1 MRGGWRA
8 NLICCLTGAFVCAL
22 VLVSTPT
29 GAAQQSYS
37 VFDSPPSG
45 DGSLPASVA
54 ASHVGP
60 DIIVPIHLAFSDQE
74 HAYYVARASGGRVCL
89 MKLTP
94 ATGDPAESA
103 ILCAAPALDVSFVDH
118 HDDAG
123 TEDVTALVPDGWV
136 SAAIGSISAPVTGNV
151 VELAGVPEGAG
162 PLTYTAADG
171 TTVVVAGPTD
181 GSTVASQ
188 GP

>member
-1 MRGGWRA
+1 MRRGWRA
-8 NLICCLTGAFVCAL
+8 NLICCVLGALVCAL
-22 VLVSTPT
+22 VLASTRT
-29 GAAQQSYS
+29 GAAGQSYG
-37 VFDSPPSG
+37 VLDSPPSG

-60 DIIVPIHLAFSDQE
+60 DIVVPIHLAFSDKA
-74 HAYYVARASGGRVCL
+74 HAYDVARASGGRVCL
-89 MKLTP
+89 LKLTP
-94 ATGDPAESA
+94 AAGDPTESA
-103 ILCAAPALDVSFVDH
+103 VLCAAPALDVSFVEH

-151 VELAGVPEGAG
+151 AELDGVPEGAG

-171 TTVVVAGPTD
+171 TSIVADSGQ
-181 GSTVASQ
+181 GSTGAKQ